1 MNAHSFESLCL
12 DLERASHEP
21 AAGNTSFARLSNL
34 HRNALSI
41 LSQTKVTKAWRSDEL
56 PDFLNNARERRGVL
70 EVIDKWRDLFWRKNL
85 GALLQTA
92 IEHDLPWHER
102 SFWMTTLPEQWFS
115 CDKLS
120 SPPPMAPSHWRPSAL
135 PYASNPAYVEWVNE
149 VLLEQLVALMPV
161 LAAQLLHL
169 CYDPLDLRSS
179 QQLGKAITMASTVL
193 LSEKLGFFE
202 NNCEQS
208 KVIDY
213 LSRGGRFVNFRYRGS
228 RSMLWP
234 ADVKRPYVDLYL
246 APVHAQVLLYEDSA
260 RNASG
265 PLRRSLP
272 LRDGGISGND
282 AAPSFTY
289 LKRIDIELATW
300 SETMVRLIEFS
311 PRKGTMMASA
321 DLEENPS
328 PKTGRDALAPHQRAW
343 AKAILEACKPG
354 PASAHDDNR
363 FLQADCPLASRQIM
377 LVDIPG
383 GFKLIP
389 PESSMPVLEQD
400 VLRLHLDWSVISPK
414 GEWMDLHLA
423 VLLPERTEP
432 EWLEFT
438 EIESLMPDD
447 ENFCELALHGQ
458 CWEALKQDLTR
469 LQLITAFANLQV
481 GCKQTALANGAFVLL
496 AIDLKTTFPTI

>member
-1 MNAHSFESLCL
+1 MPTLSFQYVSLGLEHAWQENATE
-12 DLERASHEP
+12 
-21 AAGNTSFARLSNL
+21 NTGFARLSNL

-41 LSQTKVTKAWRSDEL
+41 LSETKLTKAWRTEEL
-56 PDFLNNARERRGVL
+56 PDFINNARERRGVL

-85 GALLQTA
+85 GALLQAA
-92 IEHDLPWHER
+92 IEHELPWHER
-102 SFWMTTLPEQWFS
+102 SFWLTTLPEQWFS
-115 CDKLS
+115 CVELAF
-120 SPPPMAPSHWRPSAL
+120 PPPMAPSRWRPSGL
-135 PYASNPAYVEWVNE
+135 PYAANPAFIDWVNK
-149 VLLEQLVALMPV
+149 VLLERLSALLPV
-161 LAAQLLHL
+161 LAIHL
-169 CYDPLDLRSS
+169 QGFRYDPDDLRSS

-202 NNCEQS
+202 DNCERS

-246 APVHAQVLLYEDSA
+246 APVHAQVLLFEESA
-260 RNASG
+260 QDVAG

-282 AAPSFTY
+282 AAPSFTC
-289 LKRIDIELATW
+289 LKRMDIELASW
-300 SETMVRLIEFS
+300 SETIFRLIKHR
-311 PRKGTMMASA
+311 PVKGTMMTSA
-321 DLEENPS
+321 DREEAPS
-328 PKTGRDALAPHQRAW
+328 AAAGLNALAPHQRAW
-343 AKAILEACKPG
+343 AKAILNACKPG
-354 PASAHDDNR
+354 PVSTHDDTR
-363 FLQADCPLASRQIM
+363 LLQADCLLASRKVM
-377 LVDIPG
+377 LVDVPG

-389 PESSMPVLEQD
+389 PESSMPVLEND
-400 VLRLHLDWSVISPK
+400 VLRLHLDWSIISPE

-447 ENFCELALHGQ
+447 ENLCELELHGP
-458 CWEALKQDLTR
+458 CWEMLKQAFTR
-469 LQLITAFANLQV
+469 LQLITAFANLQI
-481 GCKQTALANGAFVLL
+481 GFKQTALANGAFVLL
-496 AIDLKTTFPTI
+496 AIDLKTTLPNS